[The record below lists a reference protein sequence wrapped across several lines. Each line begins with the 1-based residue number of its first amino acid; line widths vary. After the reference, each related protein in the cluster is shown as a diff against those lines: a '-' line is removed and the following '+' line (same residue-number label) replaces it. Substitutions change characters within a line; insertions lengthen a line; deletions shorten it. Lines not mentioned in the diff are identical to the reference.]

1 MRNRIVTAVKQ
12 RFSIRKLSI
21 GAASVLLGTSL
32 YFMGASAPVVHA
44 ATTGAP
50 VVHAATTGAP
60 VVHAATEKE
69 KIDTNDPVVVA
80 GDSTKNDA
88 DVNNAIDKYAQG
100 KQEKLQ
106 GDHAPLIRP
115 SDTQSVTVNTPG
127 DRAYQVGKIRDK
139 IDYDIK
145 QANEQANKDK
155 ESIEKYK
162 NDHPQTL
169 SGQDS
174 DFFKNQGLSV
184 GDEKNSEI
192 NQISVDHK
200 DITLSKG
207 QSETI
212 DGIDVIHTNIM
223 TNKEQKDMKINSDN
237 KVIIDLQ
244 HDQCKDKEITVTYDN
259 LKNSYYLENIDD
271 KINKIKI
278 SKIER
283 TFSDIQP
290 GKTIFTSDG
299 KTPKGADGVYDECD
313 GPQLII
319 YNDPSDGFFYNNIT
333 QVSVNDIYYDD
344 KGSQINFDTKNDK
357 NKAWIFVTSLNSN
370 GNGGGNVE
378 KVRAQLNNSPANA
391 EKIKGSTVTNHNDG
405 WWYSDKNNWFN
416 KNPDW
421 DNNDEDNRFGFVGTV
436 AFQYQPGMT
445 LQYWA
450 DDSQWGSHWASMQTQ
465 VVSSLD
471 QRVII
476 YDHIKDGT
484 ENVTGNDDVNMTVHY
499 VMDDGSKAPS
509 DSKQTV
515 NFTETGVKDKVT
527 GKIAWTPADSQTLN
541 DVPSPVLTGY
551 TADIKTA
558 KGKAVNFGDPDI
570 NVTVHYSANAQTAK
584 ITYIDDT
591 TKKNLYSQAANGKFG
606 QTITFETAPTDD
618 IASYKKQG
626 YVLVSNSFNN
636 QTYAADNSNNVFYVH
651 LKHKTEN
658 VTRNDTVTRTIH
670 YLYDN
675 GNTAQPDKTQTV
687 SFNETGTKD
696 YVTGETTWSNDNAQS
711 VDSVNT
717 PSIVGYTP
725 DKSSIEKQSFKFGDQ
740 DVEVTVTYHANA
752 QIAKITYIDD
762 TTKKNLYSQA
772 ANGKFGQTIT
782 FETAPTDDIASYKK
796 QGYVLVS
803 NSFNNQTYAAD
814 NSNNVFYV
822 HLKHKTENVTRND
835 TVTRTIHYLYDNG
848 NTAQP
853 DKTQTVSFNET
864 GTKDYVTGETT
875 WSNDNAQSVDSVN
888 TPSIVGYTPDKSSIE
903 KQSFKFGDQDV
914 EVTVTYH
921 ANAQIAKITYI
932 DDTTK
937 NNLDSQAAIGKFGQA
952 ITFAT
957 APAAEIEN
965 YKKKGYVFVSNN
977 FDNQTYQAVDSNNV
991 FEVHFKHGTTPVDP
1005 EHPGAGY
1012 SATDLE
1018 KTITRTINYLDGEG
1032 KSVALAHTDN
1042 CNFTA
1047 RGTVDKVT
1055 GKLVSVD
1062 KQGNITGAG
1071 QLTWNA
1077 ETHKFDSV
1085 DSPKVAGM
1093 HVTNVTPDNQKD
1105 GRNVKAVTV
1114 TKDSSD
1120 IVVNVYYAPN
1130 GTHQKNAKTV
1140 PSTQTVKIV
1149 DNQGK
1154 ELRPSIVDSFTFSRT
1169 PDVTDAEGKTT
1180 KGQWNATEYTYR
1192 TVDAPVIPGYV
1203 AEKPSAGGKN
1213 VTIDNPNAVDQ
1224 IIYHK
1229 IGKIVPVTP
1238 DGKPIPK
1245 APQPEYPN
1253 DPQDPTN
1260 VKPDEPIPNVPGYT
1274 PVDPSPVT
1282 PKDPTKPTH
1291 VTYTKDPVAAAGSI
1305 DYIDDTTGSH
1315 IESASF
1321 AGNVGTKI
1329 NYTTAGS
1336 IKKWEAKGYD
1346 LVSNNFKD
1354 GDEVFTKGENTFEV
1368 HFKHGTTTVTPDN
1381 PGDPNEPIN
1390 PNDPDPK
1397 SPKYPEGTTKN
1408 DLTKDST
1415 QTIIYHYSDGSKPD
1429 EKKTETHEDTF
1440 TRTKVVDKVTGE
1452 VITTTPWTGSHTFD
1466 SKDVPV
1472 VNGYHSDKKTVGG
1485 KTATVNDPDVTDT
1498 VTYTPNGK
1506 IIPVDPSGNP
1516 IPNVPNPT
1524 YPTDPND
1531 PTKVVPN
1538 EPVPDVPGRTP
1549 EVSTV
1554 TPEDPSQDTPVVYNP
1569 IPNVPGPSVG
1579 PSDNTPTPVTPT
1591 PGKTTEEKKPDENKD
1606 DKDVDEPDD
1615 DEDVVPTPRHHK
1627 KHNGG
1632 ESSTTRPRPKGY
1644 TPAPRGSSYLD
1655 ANGKVHYKLPQ
1666 TGESDSEEMAAVL
1679 GGAAATIG
1687 LIGLA
1692 GAKKR
1697 RHE

>member
-32 YFMGASAPVVHA
+32 YFMGAS
-44 ATTGAP
+44 AP

-244 HDQCKDKEITVTYDN
+244 HDQCKGKEITVTYDN
-259 LKNSYYLENIDD
+259 LNNSYYLENIDD

-762 TTKKNLYSQA
+762 TTK
-772 ANGKFGQTIT
+772 
-782 FETAPTDDIASYKK
+782 
-796 QGYVLVS
+796 
-803 NSFNNQTYAAD
+803 
-814 NSNNVFYV
+814 
-822 HLKHKTENVTRND
+822 
-835 TVTRTIHYLYDNG
+835 
-848 NTAQP
+848 
-853 DKTQTVSFNET
+853 
-864 GTKDYVTGETT
+864 
-875 WSNDNAQSVDSVN
+875 
-888 TPSIVGYTPDKSSIE
+888 
-903 KQSFKFGDQDV
+903 
-914 EVTVTYH
+914 
-921 ANAQIAKITYI
+921 
-932 DDTTK
+932 

-1130 GTHQKNAKTV
+1130 GTKQENAKTV

-1149 DNQGK
+1149 DDQGK

-1485 KTATVNDPDVTDT
+1485 KTATVNNPDVTDT

>member
-32 YFMGASAPVVHA
+32 YFMGAS
-44 ATTGAP
+44 AP

-319 YNDPSDGFFYNNIT
+319 YNDPSDGIFYNNIT

-762 TTKKNLYSQA
+762 TTK
-772 ANGKFGQTIT
+772 
-782 FETAPTDDIASYKK
+782 
-796 QGYVLVS
+796 
-803 NSFNNQTYAAD
+803 
-814 NSNNVFYV
+814 
-822 HLKHKTENVTRND
+822 
-835 TVTRTIHYLYDNG
+835 
-848 NTAQP
+848 
-853 DKTQTVSFNET
+853 
-864 GTKDYVTGETT
+864 
-875 WSNDNAQSVDSVN
+875 
-888 TPSIVGYTPDKSSIE
+888 
-903 KQSFKFGDQDV
+903 
-914 EVTVTYH
+914 
-921 ANAQIAKITYI
+921 
-932 DDTTK
+932 

-1130 GTHQKNAKTV
+1130 GTKQENAKTV

-1149 DNQGK
+1149 DDQGK

>member
-32 YFMGASAPVVHA
+32 YFMGPS
-44 ATTGAP
+44 AP

-69 KIDTNDPVVVA
+69 KTGTNDPVVVAEDSTKNDADPVVVA

-139 IDYDIK
+139 IDTDIK

-200 DITLSKG
+200 PITLLKG
-207 QSETI
+207 QSENI
-212 DGIDVIHTNIM
+212 DGIHITHADTDKM
-223 TNKEQKDMKINSDN
+223 TDKERNVMKINSDN

-244 HDQCKDKEITVTYDN
+244 HDQCQGKEITVTYDN
-259 LKNSYYLENIDD
+259 LNNSYYLENIDD
-271 KINKIKI
+271 KTNKIKI

-283 TFSDIQP
+283 TFSHILEADKIR
-290 GKTIFTSDG
+290 FTSDG
-299 KTPKGADGVYDECD
+299 HTPKGADGAYDECY

-319 YNDPSDGFFYNNIT
+319 YNDPSDGFFYNNIE
-333 QVSVNDIYYDD
+333 QVSVKDIYYDD
-344 KGSQINFDTKNDK
+344 NGNQIFNTENDKNKPHDK
-357 NKAWIFVTSLNSN
+357 NKAWIFVTSLNSDGV
-370 GNGGGNVE
+370 GNNNHRGDGKEYLE
-378 KVRAQLNNSPANA
+378 KVKA
-391 EKIKGSTVTNHNDG
+391 ENPDGTSADIEKLAGSTVTGPVEGNAADTHHG
-405 WWYSDKNNWFN
+405 WWYSDEDNGSYNNG
-416 KNPDW
+416 PYTGLAW
-421 DNNDEDNRFGFVGTV
+421 DNNSEDNRYAFVGAV
-436 AFQYQPGMT
+436 AIKYQPGLT
-445 LQYWA
+445 ITYGA
-450 DDSQWGSHWASMQTQ
+450 DDTAWGSHWACTGTQ
-465 VVSSLD
+465 VVSTLH

-527 GKIAWTPADSQTLN
+527 GKIAWTPADRQTLN

-762 TTKKNLYSQA
+762 TTK
-772 ANGKFGQTIT
+772 
-782 FETAPTDDIASYKK
+782 
-796 QGYVLVS
+796 
-803 NSFNNQTYAAD
+803 
-814 NSNNVFYV
+814 
-822 HLKHKTENVTRND
+822 
-835 TVTRTIHYLYDNG
+835 
-848 NTAQP
+848 
-853 DKTQTVSFNET
+853 
-864 GTKDYVTGETT
+864 
-875 WSNDNAQSVDSVN
+875 
-888 TPSIVGYTPDKSSIE
+888 
-903 KQSFKFGDQDV
+903 
-914 EVTVTYH
+914 
-921 ANAQIAKITYI
+921 
-932 DDTTK
+932 

-957 APAAEIEN
+957 APTDEIDRYE
-965 YKKKGYVFVSNN
+965 KQGYVLVSNSFN
-977 FDNQTYQAVDSNNV
+977 NQTYQAVDSNNV
-991 FEVHFKHGTTPVDP
+991 FEVHFKHGTTTVTPGNPGKPGDPVDP
-1005 EHPGAGY
+1005 KNPDDPHKYPANYTPE
-1012 SATDLE
+1012 TLT
-1018 KTITRTINYLDGEG
+1018 KTITRTIEYHYVDGTKDPNPVKQSVTFKGNGVLDLVTGNL
-1032 KSVALAHTDN
+1032 V
-1042 CNFTA
+1042 
-1047 RGTVDKVT
+1047 TVDQDGKITSQNGKITWDKESKDYEAVKGIDHT
-1055 GKLVSVD
+1055 GYSISGIKQINSTATVD
-1062 KQGNITGAG
+1062 SKTGAVG
-1071 QLTWNA
+1071 T
-1077 ETHKFDSV
+1077 ES
-1085 DSPKVAGM
+1085 
-1093 HVTNVTPDNQKD
+1093 VTP
-1105 GRNVKAVTV
+1105 T
-1114 TKDSSD
+1114 S
-1120 IVVNVYYAPN
+1120 PN
-1130 GTHQKNAKTV
+1130 I
-1140 PSTQTVKIV
+1140 KIV
-1149 DNQGK
+1149 IPLIKN
-1154 ELRPSIVDSFTFSRT
+1154 
-1169 PDVTDAEGKTT
+1169 PDV
-1180 KGQWNATEYTYR
+1180 
-1192 TVDAPVIPGYV
+1192 
-1203 AEKPSAGGKN
+1203 
-1213 VTIDNPNAVDQ
+1213 
-1224 IIYHK
+1224 
-1229 IGKIVPVTP
+1229 
-1238 DGKPIPK
+1238 
-1245 APQPEYPN
+1245 
-1253 DPQDPTN
+1253 
-1260 VKPDEPIPNVPGYT
+1260 
-1274 PVDPSPVT
+1274 
-1282 PKDPTKPTH
+1282 
-1291 VTYTKDPVAAAGSI
+1291 PVAAAGSI

-1315 IESASF
+1315 IESKSF
-1321 AGNVGTKI
+1321 AGNVGAKI

-1368 HFKHGTTTVTPDN
+1368 HFKHGT
-1381 PGDPNEPIN
+1381 I
-1390 PNDPDPK
+1390 
-1397 SPKYPEGTTKN
+1397 KN
-1408 DLTKDST
+1408 YLTKDST

-1485 KTATVNDPDVTDT
+1485 KTATVNNPDVTDT

-1632 ESSTTRPRPKGY
+1632 ESSTTRPRPTGY

>member
-50 VVHAATTGAP
+50 VVHAD
-60 VVHAATEKE
+60 TEKE

-762 TTKKNLYSQA
+762 TTK
-772 ANGKFGQTIT
+772 
-782 FETAPTDDIASYKK
+782 
-796 QGYVLVS
+796 
-803 NSFNNQTYAAD
+803 
-814 NSNNVFYV
+814 
-822 HLKHKTENVTRND
+822 
-835 TVTRTIHYLYDNG
+835 
-848 NTAQP
+848 
-853 DKTQTVSFNET
+853 
-864 GTKDYVTGETT
+864 
-875 WSNDNAQSVDSVN
+875 
-888 TPSIVGYTPDKSSIE
+888 
-903 KQSFKFGDQDV
+903 
-914 EVTVTYH
+914 
-921 ANAQIAKITYI
+921 
-932 DDTTK
+932 

-1130 GTHQKNAKTV
+1130 GTKQENAKTV

-1149 DNQGK
+1149 DDQGK

-1485 KTATVNDPDVTDT
+1485 KTATVNNPDVTDT

>member
-32 YFMGASAPVVHA
+32 YFMGAS
-44 ATTGAP
+44 AP

-762 TTKKNLYSQA
+762 TTK
-772 ANGKFGQTIT
+772 
-782 FETAPTDDIASYKK
+782 
-796 QGYVLVS
+796 
-803 NSFNNQTYAAD
+803 
-814 NSNNVFYV
+814 
-822 HLKHKTENVTRND
+822 
-835 TVTRTIHYLYDNG
+835 
-848 NTAQP
+848 
-853 DKTQTVSFNET
+853 
-864 GTKDYVTGETT
+864 
-875 WSNDNAQSVDSVN
+875 
-888 TPSIVGYTPDKSSIE
+888 
-903 KQSFKFGDQDV
+903 
-914 EVTVTYH
+914 
-921 ANAQIAKITYI
+921 
-932 DDTTK
+932 

-1130 GTHQKNAKTV
+1130 GTKQENAKTV

-1149 DNQGK
+1149 DDQGK

-1485 KTATVNDPDVTDT
+1485 KTATVNNPDVTDT

>member
-32 YFMGASAPVVHA
+32 YFMGGSATIVHA
-44 ATTGAP
+44 DPIVFSQTGNSQADDQVTSKGSANVQNP
-50 VVHAATTGAP
+50 V
-60 VVHAATEKE
+60 
-69 KIDTNDPVVVA
+69 DPVEVA
-80 GDSTKNDA
+80 SEKDGAIKND
-88 DVNNAIDKYAQG
+88 DTTVNQAIDDYANQ
-100 KQEKLQ
+100 KQTEVNQKQ
-106 GDHAPLIRP
+106 TEVGDKVIIRP
-115 SDTQSVTVNTPG
+115 SDKQPVTVHTP
-127 DRAYQVGKIRDK
+127 DEREDKVEKIKQK
-139 IDYDIK
+139 IDDA
-145 QANEQANKDK
+145 ANEDK
-155 ESIEKYK
+155 AAIEDYKKNQNRQILQGEESEA
-162 NDHPQTL
+162 
-169 SGQDS
+169 
-174 DFFKNQGLSV
+174 FKNQGLSV
-184 GDEKNSEI
+184 DDEKDSKI

-200 DITLSKG
+200 DFTLKDITLLKDQSKKIG
-207 QSETI
+207 GI
-212 DGIDVIHTNIM
+212 DGIDVTYTSKM
-223 TNKEQKDMKINSDN
+223 TNKEQKDMKIDSDN

-244 HDQCKDKEITVTYDN
+244 HDQCQGTDITVTYDN
-259 LKNSYYLENIDD
+259 LNNSYYLENINN
-271 KINKIKI
+271 KTNKIKI

-290 GKTIFTSDG
+290 GNTIFTSDG
-299 KTPKGADGVYDECD
+299 IHEKNPTDGVYDKCD

-333 QVSVNDIYYDD
+333 QVSVKDIYYDD

-357 NKAWIFVTSLNSN
+357 NKPWIFVTSLNANYDRNSH
-370 GNGGGNVE
+370 NVE
-378 KVRAQLNNSPANA
+378 KVRAQGLNNSPANA
-391 EKIKGSTVTNHNDG
+391 VKIAGSTVTITNHYDG

-421 DNNDEDNRFGFVGTV
+421 DNNAEDNRFGFVGTV

-450 DDSQWGSHWASMQTQ
+450 DDSQWGSHWACTQTQ
-465 VVSSLD
+465 VVSSLN

-476 YDHIKDGT
+476 YDHIKD
-484 ENVTGNDDVNMTVHY
+484 D
-499 VMDDGSKAPS
+499 
-509 DSKQTV
+509 
-515 NFTETGVKDKVT
+515 
-527 GKIAWTPADSQTLN
+527 
-541 DVPSPVLTGY
+541 
-551 TADIKTA
+551 
-558 KGKAVNFGDPDI
+558 
-570 NVTVHYSANAQTAK
+570 
-584 ITYIDDT
+584 
-591 TKKNLYSQAANGKFG
+591 
-606 QTITFETAPTDD
+606 
-618 IASYKKQG
+618 
-626 YVLVSNSFNN
+626 
-636 QTYAADNSNNVFYVH
+636 
-651 LKHKTEN
+651 TEN

-696 YVTGETTWSNDNAQS
+696 DVTGEITWSNDNAQS

-725 DKSSIEKQSFKFGDQ
+725 DKSSIK
-740 DVEVTVTYHANA
+740 
-752 QIAKITYIDD
+752 
-762 TTKKNLYSQA
+762 
-772 ANGKFGQTIT
+772 
-782 FETAPTDDIASYKK
+782 
-796 QGYVLVS
+796 
-803 NSFNNQTYAAD
+803 
-814 NSNNVFYV
+814 
-822 HLKHKTENVTRND
+822 
-835 TVTRTIHYLYDNG
+835 
-848 NTAQP
+848 
-853 DKTQTVSFNET
+853 
-864 GTKDYVTGETT
+864 
-875 WSNDNAQSVDSVN
+875 
-888 TPSIVGYTPDKSSIE
+888 

-991 FEVHFKHGTTPVDP
+991 FEVHFKHGTITVTPGNPGKPGDPVDP
-1005 EHPGAGY
+1005 KNPDDPHKYPANYTPE
-1012 SATDLE
+1012 TLT
-1018 KTITRTINYLDGEG
+1018 KTITRDVTYVYADGRQ
-1032 KSVALAHTDN
+1032 AHTPVQQEVIFNGNGVLDLVTGN
-1042 CNFTA
+1042 LV
-1047 RGTVDKVT
+1047 TVDKDGKITSQNGKITWDKESQDYEAVKGIDHT
-1055 GKLVSVD
+1055 GYSISGIKQINSTATVD
-1062 KQGNITGAG
+1062 SKTGAVG
-1071 QLTWNA
+1071 T
-1077 ETHKFDSV
+1077 ES
-1085 DSPKVAGM
+1085 
-1093 HVTNVTPDNQKD
+1093 VTP
-1105 GRNVKAVTV
+1105 T
-1114 TKDSSD
+1114 S
-1120 IVVNVYYAPN
+1120 PN
-1130 GTHQKNAKTV
+1130 I
-1140 PSTQTVKIV
+1140 KIV
-1149 DNQGK
+1149 IPLIKN
-1154 ELRPSIVDSFTFSRT
+1154 
-1169 PDVTDAEGKTT
+1169 PDV
-1180 KGQWNATEYTYR
+1180 
-1192 TVDAPVIPGYV
+1192 
-1203 AEKPSAGGKN
+1203 
-1213 VTIDNPNAVDQ
+1213 
-1224 IIYHK
+1224 
-1229 IGKIVPVTP
+1229 
-1238 DGKPIPK
+1238 
-1245 APQPEYPN
+1245 
-1253 DPQDPTN
+1253 
-1260 VKPDEPIPNVPGYT
+1260 
-1274 PVDPSPVT
+1274 
-1282 PKDPTKPTH
+1282 
-1291 VTYTKDPVAAAGSI
+1291 PVAAAGSI

-1315 IESASF
+1315 IESKSF
-1321 AGNVGTKI
+1321 AGNVGAKI

-1368 HFKHGTTTVTPDN
+1368 HFKHGTITVTPGN
-1381 PGDPNEPIN
+1381 PNEPIN

-1485 KTATVNDPDVTDT
+1485 KTATVNNPDVTDT

-1591 PGKTTEEKKPDENKD
+1591 PGKTTEEKKPEETKPDETKPDENKD

>member
-32 YFMGASAPVVHA
+32 YFMGGSATIVHA
-44 ATTGAP
+44 DPIVFSQTGNSQADDQVTSKGSANVQNP
-50 VVHAATTGAP
+50 V
-60 VVHAATEKE
+60 
-69 KIDTNDPVVVA
+69 DPVEVA
-80 GDSTKNDA
+80 SEKDGAIKND
-88 DVNNAIDKYAQG
+88 DTTVNQAIDDYANQ
-100 KQEKLQ
+100 KQTEVNQKQ
-106 GDHAPLIRP
+106 TEVGDKVIIRP
-115 SDTQSVTVNTPG
+115 SDKQPVTVHTP
-127 DRAYQVGKIRDK
+127 DEREDKVEKIKQK
-139 IDYDIK
+139 IDDA
-145 QANEQANKDK
+145 ANEDK
-155 ESIEKYK
+155 AAIEDYKKNQNRQILQGEESEA
-162 NDHPQTL
+162 
-169 SGQDS
+169 
-174 DFFKNQGLSV
+174 FKNQGLSV
-184 GDEKNSEI
+184 DDEKDSKINQISVDHKI

-200 DITLSKG
+200 DFTLKDITLLKDQSKKIG
-207 QSETI
+207 GI
-212 DGIDVIHTNIM
+212 DGIDVTYTSKM
-223 TNKEQKDMKINSDN
+223 TNKEQKDMKIDSDN

-244 HDQCKDKEITVTYDN
+244 HDQCQGTDITVTYDN
-259 LKNSYYLENIDD
+259 LNNSYYLENINN
-271 KINKIKI
+271 KTNKIKI

-290 GKTIFTSDG
+290 GNTIFTSDG
-299 KTPKGADGVYDECD
+299 IHEKNPTDGVYDKCD

-333 QVSVNDIYYDD
+333 QVSVKDIYYDD

-357 NKAWIFVTSLNSN
+357 NKPWIFVTSLNANYDRNSH
-370 GNGGGNVE
+370 NVE
-378 KVRAQLNNSPANA
+378 KVRAQGLNNSPANA
-391 EKIKGSTVTNHNDG
+391 VKIAGSTVTITNHYDG

-421 DNNDEDNRFGFVGTV
+421 DNNAEDNRFGFVGTV

-450 DDSQWGSHWASMQTQ
+450 DDSQWGSHWACTQTQ
-465 VVSSLD
+465 VVSSLN

-476 YDHIKDGT
+476 YDHIKD
-484 ENVTGNDDVNMTVHY
+484 D
-499 VMDDGSKAPS
+499 
-509 DSKQTV
+509 
-515 NFTETGVKDKVT
+515 
-527 GKIAWTPADSQTLN
+527 
-541 DVPSPVLTGY
+541 
-551 TADIKTA
+551 
-558 KGKAVNFGDPDI
+558 
-570 NVTVHYSANAQTAK
+570 
-584 ITYIDDT
+584 
-591 TKKNLYSQAANGKFG
+591 
-606 QTITFETAPTDD
+606 
-618 IASYKKQG
+618 
-626 YVLVSNSFNN
+626 
-636 QTYAADNSNNVFYVH
+636 
-651 LKHKTEN
+651 TEN

-696 YVTGETTWSNDNAQS
+696 DVTGE
-711 VDSVNT
+711 
-717 PSIVGYTP
+717 I
-725 DKSSIEKQSFKFGDQ
+725 
-740 DVEVTVTYHANA
+740 
-752 QIAKITYIDD
+752 
-762 TTKKNLYSQA
+762 
-772 ANGKFGQTIT
+772 
-782 FETAPTDDIASYKK
+782 
-796 QGYVLVS
+796 
-803 NSFNNQTYAAD
+803 
-814 NSNNVFYV
+814 
-822 HLKHKTENVTRND
+822 
-835 TVTRTIHYLYDNG
+835 
-848 NTAQP
+848 
-853 DKTQTVSFNET
+853 
-864 GTKDYVTGETT
+864 T

-991 FEVHFKHGTTPVDP
+991 FEVHFKHGTITVTPGNPGKPGDPVDP
-1005 EHPGAGY
+1005 KNPDDPHKYPANYTPE
-1012 SATDLE
+1012 TLT
-1018 KTITRTINYLDGEG
+1018 KTITRDVTYVYADGRQ
-1032 KSVALAHTDN
+1032 AHTPVQQEVIFNGNGVLDLVTGN
-1042 CNFTA
+1042 LV
-1047 RGTVDKVT
+1047 TVDKDGKITSQNGKITWDKESQDYEAVKGIDHT
-1055 GKLVSVD
+1055 GYSISGIKQINSTATVD
-1062 KQGNITGAG
+1062 SKTGAVG
-1071 QLTWNA
+1071 T
-1077 ETHKFDSV
+1077 ES
-1085 DSPKVAGM
+1085 
-1093 HVTNVTPDNQKD
+1093 VTP
-1105 GRNVKAVTV
+1105 T
-1114 TKDSSD
+1114 S
-1120 IVVNVYYAPN
+1120 PN
-1130 GTHQKNAKTV
+1130 I
-1140 PSTQTVKIV
+1140 KIV
-1149 DNQGK
+1149 IPLIKN
-1154 ELRPSIVDSFTFSRT
+1154 
-1169 PDVTDAEGKTT
+1169 PDV
-1180 KGQWNATEYTYR
+1180 
-1192 TVDAPVIPGYV
+1192 
-1203 AEKPSAGGKN
+1203 
-1213 VTIDNPNAVDQ
+1213 
-1224 IIYHK
+1224 
-1229 IGKIVPVTP
+1229 
-1238 DGKPIPK
+1238 
-1245 APQPEYPN
+1245 
-1253 DPQDPTN
+1253 
-1260 VKPDEPIPNVPGYT
+1260 
-1274 PVDPSPVT
+1274 
-1282 PKDPTKPTH
+1282 
-1291 VTYTKDPVAAAGSI
+1291 PVAAAGSI

-1315 IESASF
+1315 IESKSF
-1321 AGNVGTKI
+1321 AGNVGAKI

-1368 HFKHGTTTVTPDN
+1368 HFKHGTITVTPGN
-1381 PGDPNEPIN
+1381 PNEPIN

-1485 KTATVNDPDVTDT
+1485 KTATVNNPDVTDT